1 MQKQT
6 LLFSNLGQLC
16 TFAKTL
22 QGGYFLNTA
31 NLTLTGPFDVL
42 QINMAVELYNAQV
55 IPTCD
60 KVYSYN
66 PLATASTE
74 QLQ

>member
-16 TFAKTL
+16 TFAKTM
-22 QGGYFLNTA
+22 QGGYFLNTT
-31 NLTLTGPFDVL
+31 NLTLTGAFEAL
-42 QINMAVELYNAQV
+42 QINMAVELYHAQV
-55 IPTCD
+55 IETCD

-66 PLATASTE
+66 QVSAAVE
-74 QLQ
+74 QPQ